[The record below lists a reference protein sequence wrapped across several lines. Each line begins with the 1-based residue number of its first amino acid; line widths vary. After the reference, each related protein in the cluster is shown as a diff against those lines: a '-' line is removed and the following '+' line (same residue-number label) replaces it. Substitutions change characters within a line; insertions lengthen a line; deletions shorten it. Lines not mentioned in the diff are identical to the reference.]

1 MTKEC
6 GRARRAL
13 VTGGRRGIGRAIAYA
28 LADNGFDVAI
38 VDLDHDDV
46 AAETLDGI
54 ARRGRNGVFVAGDVA
69 DLGQHER
76 IINEVRRALGSI
88 SCLVN
93 NAGVQ
98 TRHRGDM
105 LEVPPE
111 SFDRLISVNL
121 RGAFFLT
128 QRIAKIMR
136 DDDVGDRTRPDRS
149 VIFIS
154 SGNAVIATAAQAE
167 YCVSKAGV
175 AMMSTLYAMRLA
187 EYGIAV
193 HEIRPGIIQT
203 DMTKD
208 VFDKYNGWVE
218 SGGFPQARWGQP
230 EDIGRTVAELAS
242 GRMPYS
248 TGHAFYVDGGMHIRR
263 T

>member
-1 MTKEC
+1 MSKGQ
-6 GRARRAL
+6 GRAQRAL

-28 LADNGFDVAI
+28 LADVGFDIAI
-38 VDLDHDDV
+38 VDLERDGA

-54 ARRGRNGVFVAGDVA
+54 AQRGRGGAFVSGDVA

-76 IINEVRRALGSI
+76 IVKEARDVLGPI

-105 LEVPPE
+105 LETPSD
-111 SFDRLISVNL
+111 SFDRLMSVNL
-121 RGAFFLT
+121 RGAYFLT
-128 QRIAKIMR
+128 QRVAKTMR
-136 DDDVGDRTRPDRS
+136 DDDAGNCTRPDRS

-167 YCVSKAGV
+167 YCISKAGV

-218 SGGFPQARWGQP
+218 AGGFPQARWGQP